1 MPSTAAPPAP
11 RRLLNGWH
19 TSVDDGHSHAVTDA
33 AFAEGMR
40 QRRGEFTTVC
50 GQVIRVAALVA
61 PSGRNCPR
69 CADLLRTNA
78 TSHPSTDAEPPRRRL
93 PLLSR
98 LLGRHTSPTT
108 HVEPTA

>member
-1 MPSTAAPPAP
+1 MPSAAAPPAP

-50 GQVIRVAALVA
+50 GKVIRVAALVA
-61 PSGRNCPR
+61 PCGRNCPR
-69 CADLLRTNA
+69 CDHVLHTRAA
-78 TSHPSTDAEPPRRRL
+78 TILAANL
-93 PLLSR
+93 
-98 LLGRHTSPTT
+98 
-108 HVEPTA
+108 